1 MNGAGATCYLHQV
14 PAFVEQE
21 LAASYETLHSS
32 LPFFRVWRT
41 LGNASCYIDRGAG
54 RAPEILLFHCERQRL
69 VVLNEMIEIAPAA
82 LARFARYVFEHL
94 PAIEVIRFNAVR
106 TAPAAIGFPVQRH
119 NAKETWVIPLPAT
132 PDDYLAALGKST
144 RASLRS
150 RLNGVAKHFPTFTI
164 KYLANGDI
172 DEDTVRHLARL
183 SEQRIGAR
191 GVRLRHDVARMM
203 ALARTC
209 GFVALLLIDGRVC
222 AGSLNYRVG
231 SCLFGELTAHDPA
244 YERHG
249 LGALCVYHT
258 ICESIRRGGRK
269 FYLGGGEFGFKER
282 MLGERLDM
290 DQLHI
295 YRSRRALLANLDT
308 VAATCAH
315 GAVRRL
321 KLRLHARKGTWFA
334 DRAFRLFH
342 ACRNQADT
350 WKM

>member
-1 MNGAGATCYLHQV
+1 MNRPDPSCYLHKV
-14 PAFVEQE
+14 PEFVEQE

-54 RAPEILLFHCERQRL
+54 RAPHILLFHCERHRL
-69 VVLNEMIEIAPAA
+69 VVLNEMIEIAPAV
-82 LARFARYVFEHL
+82 LERFARYVFEHL

-106 TAPAAIGFPVQRH
+106 TVPDAIGFPVQRH

-132 PDDYLAALGKST
+132 PEDYLAALGKST
-144 RASLRS
+144 RARLRS
-150 RLNGVAKHFPTFTI
+150 RLNGITRHFPSFTI
-164 KYLANGDI
+164 KYLVNGDI
-172 DEDTVRHLARL
+172 DEDAVRHLARL

-191 GVRLRHDVARMM
+191 GVRLRHDVGRMM

-231 SCLFGELTAHDPA
+231 SCLFGEITAHDPA

-269 FYLGGGEFGFKER
+269 FYLGGGVFDFKER

-295 YRSRRALLANLDT
+295 YRSRRTVLANLDT
-308 VAATCAH
+308 VAATFAR
-315 GAVRRL
+315 GTVRRL
-321 KLRLHARKGTWFA
+321 KMRLHARKGTWFA
-334 DRAFRLFH
+334 DLAFRLFH
-342 ACRNQADT
+342 TCRNRAGA
-350 WKM
+350 KRM

>member
-1 MNGAGATCYLHQV
+1 MNNAGASCYFHNV
-14 PAFVEQE
+14 PEFVEQE

-41 LGNASCYIDRGAG
+41 LGNASCYVDRSAG
-54 RAPEILLFHCERQRL
+54 HAPHILLFHCERHRL

-82 LARFARYVFEHL
+82 LERFARYVFEHL
-94 PAIEVIRFNAVR
+94 PAIEIIRFNAVR
-106 TAPAAIGFPVQRH
+106 TVPAAIGFPVQQH

-144 RASLRS
+144 RAKLRS
-150 RLNGVAKHFPTFTI
+150 RLNGIARHFPSFTI
-164 KYLANGDI
+164 KYFVDGDI
-172 DEDTVRHLARL
+172 DEDAVRHLARL
-183 SEQRIGAR
+183 SEQRIAAR
-191 GVRLRHDVARMM
+191 GVRLKHDVERMM

-231 SCLFGELTAHDPA
+231 TCLFGEITAHDPA

-249 LGALCVYHT
+249 LGTLCVYHT

-269 FYLGGGEFGFKER
+269 FYLGGGVFDFKER

-295 YRSRRALLANLDT
+295 YRSRRTVLANLDS
-308 VAATCAH
+308 VAATFAH
-315 GAVRRL
+315 GRIRRL
-321 KLRLHARKGTWFA
+321 KMRLHARRGTWFA
-334 DRAFRLFH
+334 NLAFRLFH
-342 ACRNQADT
+342 AYRNRAGT
-350 WKM
+350 